1 MKNRG
6 GGAPFDA
13 RTRPVMRPWD
23 VGFGMQ
29 RRALLGGIAAATA
42 GAAAGC
48 TSALGGGPEGVVLD
62 PQEDQIADSE
72 DLAYPA
78 YGEPLPAFELRDPIA
93 GITIDSEAVDRT
105 AIVTGVFTF
114 CPAECGILLRRL
126 VEVQRRVADAGLTD
140 ETLFL
145 PITFDPERDDE
156 AALRD
161 NAESIGVDLD
171 AGNWHYLRPESPERA
186 ETVVEDR
193 LGIGFERTT
202 ESDRLQG
209 YDFQHI
215 VLTLLVNPDGIVERA
230 YRGERI
236 DRDRVAGDI
245 EAVVEAFADE

>member
-1 MKNRG
+1 
-6 GGAPFDA
+6 
-13 RTRPVMRPWD
+13 
-23 VGFGMQ
+23 MQ
-29 RRALLGGIAAATA
+29 RRAFLGGIAAATT
-42 GAAAGC
+42 GATAGC
-48 TSALGGGPEGVVLD
+48 TSAFGGGPEGVVLG
-62 PQEDQIADSE
+62 PQEDQIADSG

-93 GITIDSEAVDRT
+93 GIAVDSEAVERT
-105 AIVTGVFTF
+105 AIVTGVFTS

-126 VEVQRRVADAGLTD
+126 VGVQRRVADAGLTD

-161 NAESIGVDLD
+161 NAESTGVDLD
-171 AGNWHYLRPESPERA
+171 AGNWHYLRPETRERA
-186 ETVVEDR
+186 KAVVGDR

-209 YDFQHI
+209 YDFTH
-215 VLTLLVNPDGIVERA
+215 VVVTLLVNPDGVVERA

-245 EAVVEAFADE
+245 ETVVEAFAGE